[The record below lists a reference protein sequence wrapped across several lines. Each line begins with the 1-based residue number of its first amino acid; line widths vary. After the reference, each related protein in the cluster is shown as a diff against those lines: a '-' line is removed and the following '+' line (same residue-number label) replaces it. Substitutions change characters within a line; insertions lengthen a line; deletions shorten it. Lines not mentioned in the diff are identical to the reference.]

1 MSNRLFNGEAVPG
14 GVPRPERG
22 RSRKSV
28 AQIVW
33 GVAFIRSLQG
43 MVRLDGWGSDRSPRP
58 GITG

>member
-43 MVRLDGWGSDRSPRP
+43 TVRLDGRGFR
-58 GITG
+58 